1 MNKLKTYKV
10 KTEDEKILY
19 TSYGLVDFDLRDA
32 IERRRMNLAPL
43 VSEGTMNVG
52 FVGMTA
58 TLVAGQNCSVYFK
71 CEKRDDVLTRMAR
84 HVAKMCKVK
93 CRLHA
98 KNAFFKS
105 ARIIRHRDYCS
116 KKQSNSGASRFMVS
130 FNPHCIDTELRFVG
144 VQQRV
149 EMREQVCG
157 ISILTHI

>member
-1 MNKLKTYKV
+1 MDELKTYNV
-10 KTEDEKILY
+10 KTEDGKILY
-19 TSYGLVDFDLRDA
+19 KSYGLDFDLRDA
-32 IERRRMNLAPL
+32 VERRRMNLAPL

-84 HVAKMCKVK
+84 HVANKCTVK

-105 ARIIRHRDYCS
+105 ARIIRHRDYFSEARS
-116 KKQSNSGASRFMVS
+116 KSKGSRFMVS
-130 FNPHCIDTELRFVG
+130 FNPHR
-144 VQQRV
+144 
-149 EMREQVCG
+149 
-157 ISILTHI
+157 S